1 MGKNY
6 DYPLYAPYTKVDEFH
21 KNKQNLDEIAP
32 VIAGAAKVAAVGAR
46 VVGRVAAKG
55 AVAATKAAGK
65 GVRAVAKGTKKA
77 VKSTAKEVGSTMA
90 QAELARQVKKQ
101 QETETQNEDLD
112 LKKMSKEL
120 DGASKM
126 HKGQSERIKKHLK
139 KMKEEVIAE
148 RGDFW
153 HPDPD
158 KDRKLGGPGA
168 NQRAREDRAAASK
181 KSSSSDS
188 KKLRPGESYM
198 DWNKR
203 QKANKMKKLKE
214 EGAPTMNTGTANG
227 AAGFSAGADENGPTA
242 GLDAPLGGTAKQPK
256 GHKSGGK
263 VKKRKF
269 KCRKADDGIH
279 QVCEG
284 KSDPRHLAFKVELDD
299 IDFIF
304 YGKSPA
310 DVKIALRKIY
320 RPERLKS
327 MKITRVLPGEVLKYY
342 WDKRQGAM

>member
-32 VIAGAAKVAAVGAR
+32 VVAGAAKVAARGA
-46 VVGRVAAKG
+46 VAGAKVIGKVAARG

-65 GVRAVAKGTKKA
+65 GVRAVGKSTKKA
-77 VKSTAKEVGSTMA
+77 VKSTAREVGAGIA
-90 QAELARQVKKQ
+90 QAEFERQQKKQ
-101 QETETQNEDLD
+101 KETENIQ
-112 LKKMSKEL
+112 
-120 DGASKM
+120 
-126 HKGQSERIKKHLK
+126 
-139 KMKEEVIAE
+139 E

-168 NQRAREDRAAASK
+168 NQRAREDRA
-181 KSSSSDS
+181 SSSKPKKDYS
-188 KKLRPGESYM
+188 KSLKPGESYM
-198 DWNKR
+198 DFAKR
-203 QKANKMKKLKE
+203 KKREKLKE
-214 EGAPTMNTGTANG
+214 EGATTMNTGTANG

-256 GHKSGGK
+256 GKGGK
-263 VKKRKF
+263 IKKRKF

>member
-32 VIAGAAKVAAVGAR
+32 VVAGAAKVAAAGAK
-46 VVGRVAAKG
+46 VIGKVAARG

-65 GVRAVAKGTKKA
+65 GVRAVGKSTKKA
-77 VKSTAKEVGSTMA
+77 VKSTAKEVGVGIA
-90 QAELARQVKKQ
+90 QAEFERQQKKQ
-101 QETETQNEDLD
+101 NETQ
-112 LKKMSKEL
+112 SI
-120 DGASKM
+120 
-126 HKGQSERIKKHLK
+126 Q
-139 KMKEEVIAE
+139 E

-168 NQRAREDRAAASK
+168 NQRAREDRA
-181 KSSSSDS
+181 SSSKPKKDYS
-188 KKLRPGESYM
+188 KSLKPGESYM
-198 DWNKR
+198 DFAKR
-203 QKANKMKKLKE
+203 KKREKLKE

-256 GHKSGGK
+256 GKGGTP
-263 VKKRKF
+263 KKRKF

>member
-32 VIAGAAKVAAVGAR
+32 VVAGAAKAVAVGAK
-46 VVGRVAAKG
+46 VIGKTAARG
-55 AVAATKAAGK
+55 AVAATKAA
-65 GVRAVAKGTKKA
+65 AKGTKKA
-77 VKSTAKEVGSTMA
+77 VKNTAKEVGTTMA

-101 QETETQNEDLD
+101 QETEN
-112 LKKMSKEL
+112 
-120 DGASKM
+120 
-126 HKGQSERIKKHLK
+126 I
-139 KMKEEVIAE
+139 
-148 RGDFW
+148 
-153 HPDPD
+153 
-158 KDRKLGGPGA
+158 
-168 NQRAREDRAAASK
+168 
-181 KSSSSDS
+181 
-188 KKLRPGESYM
+188 
-198 DWNKR
+198 
-203 QKANKMKKLKE
+203 KE

-256 GHKSGGK
+256 GKGGK